1 MKHEQTVKTVRDSV
15 YQLMRDVGVTTIFG
29 NPGST
34 ELPMFRDFP
43 EDFEY
48 VLGLQEAVVVGMADG
63 YAQASQNVAFVN
75 LHSAAGVGNA
85 MGNIYTAFK
94 NRTPLVIV
102 AGQQARSI
110 LQLDPYLASVDA
122 TELPKPYVKWSCEPA
137 RAEDVPQALARAYQ
151 IAMQAPMGPVLVSVP
166 SDDWDRPAQPV
177 VVRKVSRLVRPEP
190 HSINQCANALAS
202 AQKPALVVGAE
213 VDRSG
218 AWDEAI
224 ELAERLQASVYV
236 APFSARCSFPEDHPL
251 FAGFLP
257 ASREPIVAMLGGHDV
272 VLVIGAPV
280 FTYHV
285 EGSGPFIP
293 TGSKLFQITEDS
305 AAAAWAPVG
314 TSIVADSRLALVD
327 ILSEL
332 PSTECRLLRHR
343 TAPKRVEETDPLS
356 VAFVLQTIADLRSPE
371 DVFVEEAPT
380 ARLVMHEHLPMLH
393 PRSFYTMSS
402 GGLGYGMPAAA
413 GIALARKSRVFCLIG
428 DGSSMYSIQT
438 LWTAAQL
445 KLNIVF
451 IVLNNGKYGAMKRF
465 GKVLGFPED
474 AHLPGTDLPGLDF
487 SSIGAG
493 HGCPGVRATN
503 KNELSHAFTH
513 AANVG
518 GPFLIDAIVQ

>member
-1 MKHEQTVKTVRDSV
+1 MKHEQTVKTVRDAV
-15 YQLMRDVGVTTIFG
+15 YQLMRDVGATTIFG

-43 EDFEY
+43 QDFEY

-63 YAQASQNVAFVN
+63 YAQASRNVAFVN

-122 TELPKPYVKWSCEPA
+122 TELPKPYIKWSCEPA

-177 VVRKVSRLVRPEP
+177 TVRRVSRVVRPEP
-190 HSINQCANALAS
+190 HSINQCANALAC

-213 VDRSG
+213 IDRSD
-218 AWDEAI
+218 AWSETI
-224 ELAERLQASVYV
+224 ELAEKLQASVYV

-257 ASREPIVAMLGGHDV
+257 ASREPIVTKLGSHDV
-272 VLVIGAPV
+272 ILVVGAPV

-293 TGSKLFQITEDS
+293 TGATLFQITEDAMS
-305 AAAAWAPVG
+305 ASWAPTG
-314 TSIVADSRLALVD
+314 TSIVADTRLTLADL
-327 ILSEL
+327 LSQL
-332 PSTECRLLRHR
+332 PSTESRLLPSRVV
-343 TAPKRVEETDPLS
+343 AKRVAATDPLS
-356 VAFVLQTIADLRSPE
+356 VAFVLQTLADLRTPE

-402 GGLGYGMPAAA
+402 GGLGHGMPAAA
-413 GIALARKSRVFCLIG
+413 GIALARKNRVFCLIG
-428 DGSSMYSIQT
+428 DGSSMYSIQS
-438 LWTAAQL
+438 LWTAVQL
-445 KLNIVF
+445 KLNVVF

-465 GKVLGFPED
+465 GKVLGFPEG
-474 AHLPGTDLPGLDF
+474 ALLPGTDLPGLDF
-487 SSIGAG
+487 SSIAVG
-493 HGCPGVRATN
+493 HGCPGMRATSET
-503 KNELSHAFTH
+503 ELNQALAR
-513 AANVG
+513 AATAD
-518 GPFLIDAIVQ
+518 GPFLIDVIVQ

>member
-1 MKHEQTVKTVRDSV
+1 MKREQTVKTVRDAV
-15 YQLMRDVGVTTIFG
+15 YQLMRDVGAKVIFG

-63 YAQASQNVAFVN
+63 YAQATRNVAFVN

-110 LQLDPYLASVDA
+110 LQFDPYLASVEA
-122 TELPKPYVKWSCEPA
+122 TELPKPYIKWSCEPA

-151 IAMQAPMGPVLVSVP
+151 LAMQAPMGPVLISVP
-166 SDDWDRPAQPV
+166 SDDWDRPAEPV
-177 VVRKVSRLVRPEP
+177 KIRSISRITRPDP
-190 HSINQCANALAS
+190 DSVNQCANALAS
-202 AQKPALVVGAE
+202 AQKPALVIGAE
-213 VDRSG
+213 VDRSN
-218 AWDEAI
+218 AWSETI
-224 ELAERLQASVYV
+224 ELAERLQANVYV

-257 ASREPIVAMLGGHDV
+257 ASREPIVTKLSDHDL
-272 VLVIGAPV
+272 VLVVGAPV
-280 FTYHV
+280 FRYHV
-285 EGSGPFIP
+285 DGSGPFIP
-293 TGSKLFQITEDS
+293 TGTKLFQITEDPAT
-305 AAAAWAPVG
+305 AALAPTG
-314 TSIVADSRLALVD
+314 TSIVADTRLALVD
-327 ILSEL
+327 ILSQVSSTTRPL
-332 PSTECRLLRHR
+332 PLSRSRV
-343 TAPKRVEETDPLS
+343 ARVEATSPLS
-356 VAFVLQTIADLRSPE
+356 VAFVLQVVADIRTP
-371 DVFVEEAPT
+371 DDTFVEEAPT

-402 GGLGYGMPAAA
+402 GGLGHGMPAAA
-413 GIALARKSRVFCLIG
+413 GIALAKKNRVFCLIG

-465 GKVLGFPED
+465 GKVLGFPEG
-474 AHLPGTDLPGLDF
+474 AYLPGTDLPGLDF

-493 HGCPGVRATN
+493 HGCPSTRVTN
-503 KNELSHAFTH
+503 ENELKDAL
-513 AANVG
+513 AQAEAED
-518 GPFLIDAIVQ
+518 GPFLIDVIVQ